1 MVFNLLSNAVK
12 FAEKGAITI
21 ESQEKGGEITITVKD
36 DGLGINSDIM
46 PRLFT
51 KFATKSE

>member
-1 MVFNLLSNAVK
+1 VVFNLLSNAVK